1 MSKVRLMM
9 VAGERSG
16 ELYGAEL
23 SAALRSRLGDAEI
36 FGCGGEAMR
45 RAGVETVVDAHDVTM
60 VGIAEILS
68 GLPRAYRAFHALLD
82 EVDRRRPQLAVLI
95 DFPDFNLRLAR
106 QLKRRGILV
115 VYFVSPQIWAWRKG
129 RLKQLKANISKMLCI
144 FEFEEKIYREAG
156 IPVEFVGHPMVDL
169 VRTDLSREEF
179 FAKADLDPTTPTVAL
194 LPGSRRKEVAYN
206 LTPMLDAATRM
217 TVSRD
222 LQFVVAVA
230 PTLDREW
237 MEARLAEGYI
247 GRATVRTV
255 THATHDALQHCDVAV
270 VASGTATIEAALRE
284 RPMVVVYRVSPLTW
298 LIGKLLVDVPF
309 YSMVN
314 LLAGKP
320 VVPELIQHDFSA
332 PNLASQLEYLL
343 DHAEAQAKMVE
354 ELRSVKA
361 RLGPGGAISRATE
374 AVLGV
379 LRGGGA
385 TLLTR

>member
-1 MSKVRLMM
+1 MPKTCLMI
-9 VAGERSG
+9 VAGERSADV
-16 ELYGAEL
+16 YGAEL
-23 SAALRSRLGDAEI
+23 AAALRSRLGDAEI

-45 RAGVETVVDAHDVTM
+45 GAGVETVVDAHNVTM

-68 GLPRAYRAFHALLD
+68 GLPRVYRAFHALLA
-82 EVDRRRPQLAVLI
+82 EVDRRRPRLAVLI

-106 QLKRRGILV
+106 KLKRRGIPV

-129 RLKQLKANISKMLCI
+129 RIKQLKANISKMLCI

-156 IPVEFVGHPMVDL
+156 IPVEYVGHPMVDL
-169 VRTDLSREEF
+169 LRAHLSREEF
-179 FAKADLDPTTPTVAL
+179 FAKADLDPAIPTVAL
-194 LPGSRRKEVAYN
+194 LPGSRRKEVAHN
-206 LTPMLDAATRM
+206 LPPMLDAATRM
-217 TVSRD
+217 TMSRN

-230 PTLDREW
+230 PTLDSVW
-237 MEARLAEGYI
+237 MESTMLECYV

-255 THATHDALQHCDVAV
+255 KLATDDALQHCDVAV
-270 VASGTATIEAALRE
+270 VASGTATIEATLRE

-298 LIGKLLVDVPF
+298 LIGKFLVDVPF

-332 PNLASQLEYLL
+332 PNVASQLEYLL
-343 DHAEAQAKMVE
+343 DHPEARARMAE

-361 RLGPGGAISRATE
+361 RLGPGGAISRAAE
-374 AVLGV
+374 AVLSV

-385 TLLTR
+385 TLSIR